1 MLDGRLERFGLDNNN
16 SIRSRFTSLP
26 PCRGVA
32 RTRALAHTRPWK
44 LSRNR
49 KREYPSSFLPS
60 LAGIQRDSIS
70 RVDDPFMKNNEKKET
85 IVLRVLCFAFFK
97 MAEEIFSRFLVGKFF
112 STKVCKNF
120 YIEVYIVD
128 IVGGVVNAIGYEST
142 IVYLI
147 RFQFGIESKIVLQPV
162 RRM

>member
-70 RVDDPFMKNNEKKET
+70 RVDDPFMKNNGKKET
-85 IVLRVLCFAFFK
+85 IVLCVLCFAFFK
-97 MAEEIFSRFLVGKFF
+97 MAEEIFFRFLVGKFF
-112 STKVCKNF
+112 QRKF
-120 YIEVYIVD
+120 ARIFI
-128 IVGGVVNAIGYEST
+128 
-142 IVYLI
+142 
-147 RFQFGIESKIVLQPV
+147 
-162 RRM
+162 